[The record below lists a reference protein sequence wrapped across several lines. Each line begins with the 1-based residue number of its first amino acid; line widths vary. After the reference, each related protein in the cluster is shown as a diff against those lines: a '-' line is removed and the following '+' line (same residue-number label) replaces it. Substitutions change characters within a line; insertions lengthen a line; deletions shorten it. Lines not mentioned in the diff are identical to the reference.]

1 MKTSAINFRIHLFST
16 ETATK
21 TNHVNKNQ
29 NEKEPNATKWEEE
42 MYMCDVDSTLTE
54 PHNIR
59 IFQQEFYPEHSS
71 AFPKMRQAHAFRLF
85 SKRVS
90 ATISHW

>member
-1 MKTSAINFRIHLFST
+1 MTKTSAINFRIHLFST

-21 TNHVNKNQ
+21 TNHVNKNK

-42 MYMCDVDSTLTE
+42 MYPCDADSTLME

-59 IFQQEFYPEHSS
+59 IFQQEFYPKCSS
-71 AFPKMRQAHAFRLF
+71 AFPKVTSTCF
-85 SKRVS
+85 
-90 ATISHW
+90 